1 MDGHRWPPF
10 LWDHPPWGKDDQ
22 LLSGPSASVLRA
34 IWSLT
39 IIGRNHSSGFDRIWL
54 INNSKLDFKLDPF
67 KNVFCSFDCGDIMS
81 QALAH

>member
-1 MDGHRWPPF
+1 MDIGGHHFCGITR
-10 LWDHPPWGKDDQ
+10 LGGKMIN
-22 LLSGPSASVLRA
+22 LLSGPGASVLRA

-67 KNVFCSFDCGDIMS
+67 KNVFCSFD
-81 QALAH
+81 